1 MVMQNL
7 YSQYKKQAVQT
18 MTPVEVVIKLYSEI
32 ERQLAI
38 GIKGVEEDKNYAK
51 SNAAFLK
58 AEECIDALREA
69 LDMSIPIAKN
79 LESLYVFFYKEIVK
93 ANVSKDLTE
102 VKKIIPMF
110 GELRDAFTQV
120 SQMTREE
127 IEAQAK
133 ANEKKGLFSGV

>member
-1 MVMQNL
+1 MQNP
-7 YSQYKKQAVQT
+7 YSQYKKQSVKT

-38 GIKGVEEDKNYAK
+38 GINAVEEKDLAK
-51 SNAAFLK
+51 SNAAFIK
-58 AEECIDALREA
+58 AEDCIDALRET
-69 LDMSIPIAKN
+69 LDMSIPIAQN
-79 LESLYVFFYKEIVK
+79 LESLYIFFYKEIVK
-93 ANVSKDLTE
+93 ANVSKDMTE
-102 VKKIIPMF
+102 IKKIIPMF

-133 ANEKKGLFSGV
+133 SNEKKGLFSET